1 MTIYQNPWVSREVY
15 FVKTGAARSAK
26 MEASKSK
33 GFIVEFINGQWRV
46 TEGQFYN
53 QSLREMP
60 IVAENK
66 VSIQSVIE
74 RAILNAVLDLVG
86 ETKIDHPAE
95 KGGAEE

>member
-33 GFIVEFINGQWRV
+33 GFIVEFINGKWRV

-53 QSLREMP
+53 QALREMP
-60 IVAENK
+60 IVAENRT
-66 VSIQSVIE
+66 SIKSVIE
-74 RAILNAVLDLVG
+74 GAVLKAVLDLVDG
-86 ETKIDHPAE
+86 EREDDGTQIHR
-95 KGGAEE
+95 